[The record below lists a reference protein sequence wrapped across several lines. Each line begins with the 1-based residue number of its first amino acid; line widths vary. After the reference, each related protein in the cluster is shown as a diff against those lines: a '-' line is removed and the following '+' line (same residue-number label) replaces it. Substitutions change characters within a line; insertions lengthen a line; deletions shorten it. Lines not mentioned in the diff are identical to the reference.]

1 MVLSATLQRA
11 CSLNQPKDVT
21 AGLMRKKDA
30 TLPAGGFKPFV
41 VKELTKGHPN
51 RCAINRAFGFPEN
64 LSAVVGEIVPELM
77 RAD

>member
-1 MVLSATLQRA
+1 
-11 CSLNQPKDVT
+11 
-21 AGLMRKKDA
+21 MRKKDA

-41 VKELTKGHPN
+41 VKQLTKGHPN
-51 RCAINRAFGFPEN
+51 CCAINRAFGFPEN